1 MVHRRAEMRNAAQ
14 ATVGTGLEEA
24 TGTMPNFF
32 GAHGGPDVARIREY
46 PERQLELGFSSKFY
60 SWVSDGAVGSVS
72 HIALTPRPSELAVGL
87 CDAAVTAREIT
98 RSVIP
103 RHACLHCLQIYSEQR
118 KRD

>member
-1 MVHRRAEMRNAAQ
+1 MLFGM
-14 ATVGTGLEEA
+14 
-24 TGTMPNFF
+24 MPNFF
-32 GAHGGPDVARIREY
+32 GAHGGPAVARISAY
-46 PERQLELGFSSKFY
+46 PEHELGFSSKFY

-103 RHACLHCLQIYSEQR
+103 RHACLQCLQIYSEQAT
-118 KRD
+118 RD